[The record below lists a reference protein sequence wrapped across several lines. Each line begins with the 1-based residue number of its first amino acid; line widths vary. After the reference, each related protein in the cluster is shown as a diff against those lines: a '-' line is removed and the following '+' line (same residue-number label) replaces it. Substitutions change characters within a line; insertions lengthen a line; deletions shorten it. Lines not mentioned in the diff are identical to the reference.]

1 MHFSLAKQG
10 LKKCS
15 SQRLLRL
22 LFFALKKSLREK
34 CPNMEFFLA
43 LIFLYSD
50 SILTP

>member
-34 CPNMEFFLA
+34 CPNMDFFLVR
-43 LIFLYSD
+43 IFLYLD
-50 SILTP
+50 WILTP